1 VNPGLEHLQPYPFE
15 RLAEIRAEVTAAA
28 HLNPINM
35 SIGEPQHPT
44 PAFIHEALIQ
54 SLAGTG
60 KYPATRGSDT
70 LRGAI
75 AEWLTNRFKL
85 TPGAIDPQ
93 YNVVPV
99 NGTRE
104 ALFSIAQCLVD
115 SRKPAPTVVMPNPFY
130 QIYEGA
136 ALLAGARPYY
146 LPCPAEN
153 GFLPALDVVSPQT
166 WDDCQLLYICTPGN
180 PSGRV
185 MESDQ
190 IANLIELADRHDFVI
205 VSDECY
211 SELYLDEQRP
221 PVGLLQVAEA
231 IGRTDFRRCIVM
243 HSLSKRSNA
252 PGLRSGFAAGDADL
266 LHDYLRYRTYH
277 GCAMPLHVQAAST
290 AAWTDEAHVKENRQ
304 LYREKFRAVMPILEP
319 VMDVAEP
326 EAGFYLWPRLPMDD
340 VEFCRAL
347 IEQQNVITL
356 PGRFLARPDIAGN
369 PGQNRARI
377 VLTDEIDTC
386 IEGAR
391 RIAALLEQRATSAPG
406 A

>member
-1 VNPGLEHLQPYPFE
+1 MNPGLEHLQPYPFE

-28 HLNPINM
+28 HLDPINM

-44 PAFIHEALIQ
+44 PGFIHEALIR
-54 SLAGTG
+54 SIAATG
-60 KYPATRGSDT
+60 KYPATRGSDA
-70 LRGAI
+70 LRGVI
-75 AEWLTNRFKL
+75 ADWLTDRFKL
-85 TPGAIDPQ
+85 PPGAIDPEH
-93 YNVVPV
+93 NVMPV

-115 SRKPAPTVVMPNPFY
+115 PREPAATVVMPNPFY

-153 GFLPALDVVSPQT
+153 GFLPAIDRVPPQT

-180 PSGRV
+180 PSGKV
-185 MESDQ
+185 MASGH
-190 IANLIELADRHDFVI
+190 IAELLELADRHDFII

-211 SELYLDEQRP
+211 SELYLDEQSP
-221 PVGLLQVAEA
+221 PVGLLQVAA
-231 IGRTDFRRCIVM
+231 ALGRTDFRRCIVM

-252 PGLRSGFAAGDADL
+252 PGLRSGFAAGDAEI
-266 LHDYLRYRTYH
+266 LHAYLRYRTYH

-290 AAWTDEAHVKENRQ
+290 AAWGEEAHVKENRQ
-304 LYREKFRAVMPILEP
+304 RYREKFRAVMPILEP
-319 VMDVAEP
+319 VMDLPEP

-347 IEQQNVITL
+347 IAEQNVITL
-356 PGRFLARPDIAGN
+356 PGRFLARPDDTGN

-391 RIAALLEQRATSAPG
+391 RIAELLEPYR
-406 A
+406 